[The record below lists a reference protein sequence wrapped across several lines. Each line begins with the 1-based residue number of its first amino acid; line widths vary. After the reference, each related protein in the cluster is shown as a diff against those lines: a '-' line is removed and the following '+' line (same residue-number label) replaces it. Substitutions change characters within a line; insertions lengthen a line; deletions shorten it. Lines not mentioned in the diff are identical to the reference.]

1 MHPRFAPYVV
11 AFAVPLAL
19 PESALAQTINCDQDP
34 AHFTCQIVDSTP
46 SGNHLLVQETRLSD
60 GSISF
65 FIKSNIFNRQYQA
78 GLHIGC
84 TYYSEEGYVCTDPG
98 TATNAQFANVNGI
111 ELARFDYSS
120 GVGTKTT
127 LCGRNVPLDY
137 NEGPIS
143 DDIQFRREA
152 VNESQTPGEFVF
164 SGDPALHLDMNKT
177 LIRSQGTTALISQGS
192 RTGSEFRWTLANLV
206 DAPSLTNVRFG
217 TALCEGSH
225 CGGYTDE
232 GQVFS
237 GLAQVFV
244 IYSAL
249 GERVYK
255 AGGSP
260 PLVLLPNGTVDELP
274 DFLCQ
279 EYPGMDP
286 RPTGAGAS
294 P

>member
-1 MHPRFAPYVV
+1 MNPRFALCVL
-11 AFAVPLAL
+11 ALAVPLFL

-34 AHFTCQIVDSTP
+34 AHFTCQIVDSTA

-60 GSISF
+60 GSITS

-98 TATNAQFANVNGI
+98 AATNAQFVNVNGI

-120 GVGTKTT
+120 GRGTKTT
-127 LCGRNVPLDY
+127 LCGRNVPQDY

-152 VNESQTPGEFVF
+152 INESQTPGEFVF

-177 LIRSQGTTALISQGS
+177 LVRSQGTTALIAQGS
-192 RTGSEFRWTLANLV
+192 RMGSEFRWTLANLV
-206 DAPSLTNVRFG
+206 DSPSLSNVRFG
-217 TALCEGSH
+217 TALCEGRP
-225 CGGYTDE
+225 CGGETDE
-232 GQVFS
+232 GQRFS
-237 GLAQVFV
+237 GLTQVIV
-244 IYSAL
+244 INSAL
-249 GERVYK
+249 GERVYR
-255 AGGSP
+255 AGGS
-260 PLVLLPNGTVDELP
+260 PLVLLPNGSVDDLQ

-286 RPTGAGAS
+286 RPTSAGGS